1 MGMNLFWIRSGWMA
15 AALMTLT
22 CVVAVG
28 RGADARNAELG
39 RMVDELAAA
48 EGITNQVVLE
58 AMRATPR
65 HDFLP
70 AAWRKWAY
78 FDMSVPIGQAQTAT
92 PPSVVALMTDR
103 LGPEPGDRVLEVG
116 TGCGYQAAVLS
127 RLVREVYTIEILP
140 ALGRRARAT
149 LRSLQYTNVQ
159 VRIGDG
165 YLGWPERAPFDKII
179 VTCSPESVPG
189 PLIEQ
194 LRDGGRLIIPM
205 GAPYRQMLYLYRKV
219 GGRLEREVVAP
230 TVFVPMRGQA
240 DVERVA
246 RADGAHPALYNG
258 GFELSDP
265 DTRQL
270 LGWYHQRQVE
280 HQGDL
285 APTEGK
291 QCMRFRNETP
301 GRSADASQML
311 PVDGRRVAELKLSG
325 MVSGTEIKPGAR
337 PQEIATI
344 VFGFYDAERA
354 LIAQQTVGDWRGS
367 FGWRAFEGRVTVPS
381 AARELIVQLG
391 LHGATGRLALD
402 DLRLAPVTRTS
413 R

>member
-1 MGMNLFWIRSGWMA
+1 MKTNKLRAW
-15 AALMTLT
+15 
-22 CVVAVG
+22 CVAVG
-28 RGADARNAELG
+28 LLALTLAPGRGETAEAAGLA
-39 RMVDELAAA
+39 RMVDEIAAT
-48 EGITNQVVLE
+48 EGITNRLVLE

-65 HDFLP
+65 HAFLP
-70 AAWRKWAY
+70 AAGRKWAY
-78 FDMSVPIGQAQTAT
+78 FDMAVPIGQAQTAT
-92 PPSVVALMTDR
+92 PPSLVALMTDR

-127 RLVREVYTIEILP
+127 RLVREVHTIEILP
-140 ALGRRARAT
+140 ALGRRARST
-149 LRSLQYTNVQ
+149 LRSLQYTNVH

-205 GAPYRQMLYLYRKV
+205 GEPYRQLLYLYRKV
-219 GGRLEREVVAP
+219 NGRLEREVLAP
-230 TVFVPMRGQA
+230 TVFVPMRGKA
-240 DVERVA
+240 DVERAA

-265 DTRQL
+265 DTGQL

-280 HQGDL
+280 RQGEPP
-285 APTEGK
+285 AVEGR
-291 QCMRFRNETP
+291 QCVRFRNETP
-301 GRSADASQML
+301 GRSADAAQML
-311 PVDGRRVAELKLSG
+311 PVDGRRVTELKLSG
-325 MVSGTEIKPGAR
+325 MVAGTEIRPGPR

-367 FGWRAFEGRVTVPS
+367 FAWRAFEGRVTVPA

-402 DLRLAPVTRTS
+402 NLALSPVARSS